1 MLPSSNSGGRAM
13 AGRLSGKVA
22 LVTGAAS
29 GIGRASALVLAGE
42 GARVACADLNA
53 EGAEAVAKE
62 IARAGGEAIGLR
74 LDVSDPA
81 DNQRAVDAT
90 VKRYGRLELAHL
102 NAGIAATSS
111 VLDTTLEEWNRTLA
125 VNLSGVFYGLQA
137 AARAMLGT
145 GGGSIVIT
153 SSDAGKRGGA
163 AMGSYCATKHGVLG
177 LMKCAMADLA
187 PHKIRVNA
195 VCPGVIDTP
204 ILGPL
209 HKNPEFIEGIFARVH
224 PIGRVGQPE
233 EVARAVAFLLSDE
246 ASFITG
252 EAVSV
257 DGGMNATF
265 GSIATPGD
273 NPLEKTDHV

>member
-1 MLPSSNSGGRAM
+1 M

-29 GIGRASALVLAGE
+29 GIGRGSALVLASE

-74 LDVSDPA
+74 LDVTDPE
-81 DNQRAVDAT
+81 DNERAVEAT
-90 VKRYGRLELAHL
+90 RKRFGKLELAHL
-102 NAGIAATSS
+102 NAGIALTSN
-111 VLDTTLEEWNRTLA
+111 VLDEWTKTIA

-137 AARAMLGT
+137 AGRAIRDA
-145 GGGSIVIT
+145 GGGAIVIT
-153 SSDAGKRGGA
+153 SSDAGLRGGA

-209 HKNPEFIEGIFARVH
+209 HGNKLFTEGVLAQMH

-233 EVARAVAFLLSDE
+233 DVGRTVAFLLSDE

-252 EAVSV
+252 VALSV
-257 DGGMNATF
+257 DGGLNAVF
-265 GSIATPGD
+265 GGTSTPGE
-273 NPLEKTDHV
+273 NPLDKING

>member
-1 MLPSSNSGGRAM
+1 M
-13 AGRLSGKVA
+13 AGKLSGKVA

-42 GARVACADLNA
+42 GARVACADLNS

-62 IARAGGEAIGLR
+62 IARAGGEAFGLR

-81 DNQRAVDAT
+81 DNQRAVEAT
-90 VKRYGRLELAHL
+90 VKHFGRLQLAHL
-102 NAGIAATSS
+102 NAGIAVTSN
-111 VLDTTLEEWNRTLA
+111 VLDTPLEEWNKTIA

-137 AARAMLGT
+137 SARAIRDA
-145 GGGSIVIT
+145 GGGAIVIT
-153 SSDAGKRGGA
+153 SSGAGLRGGA

-177 LMKCAMADLA
+177 LMKCAMADLS

-209 HKNPEFIEGIFARVH
+209 HKNKTFTEGIFARAH
-224 PIGRVGQPE
+224 PIGRVGQPD
-233 EVARAVAFLLSDE
+233 EVGRAVAFLLSDE

-252 EAVSV
+252 VALSV
-257 DGGMNATF
+257 DGGLNATF
-265 GSIATPGD
+265 GGFSTPGE
-273 NPLEKTDHV
+273 NPLEEING